1 MSMGHKPCPYCNACE
16 AEALIAVDGLIEW
29 FCIGCLSEWTEEP
42 EPITGN
48 QWDDNEQRY
57 L

>member
-29 FCIGCLSEWTEEP
+29 FCIGCLAEWTEEP
-42 EPITGN
+42 EPITGK

>member
-1 MSMGHKPCPYCNACE
+1 MSMGFKKCPYCNACE
-16 AEALIAVDGLIEW
+16 AEALYAVDGLVEW

-42 EPITGN
+42 TVDSKPDY
-48 QWDDNEQRY
+48 DDNEQRY